1 MMQIIDTD
9 EYSFCNVCHLM
20 GMEHAV
26 EVKLTLIEETP
37 RVTICKQCAESL
49 AALAQ
54 EIKE

>member
-1 MMQIIDTD
+1 MMQVIDTD